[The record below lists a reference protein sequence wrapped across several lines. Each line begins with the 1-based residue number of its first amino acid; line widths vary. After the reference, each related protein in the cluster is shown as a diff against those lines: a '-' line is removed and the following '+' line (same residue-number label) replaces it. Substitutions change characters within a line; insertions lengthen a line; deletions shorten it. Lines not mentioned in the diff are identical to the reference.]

1 MELVACNQCQNQSE
15 LWLDQKSVMD
25 YVVMD
30 EQLMAVSGN
39 VQVNSTAIGCT
50 DHLMELGRV
59 TKRGKWWCLDGFG
72 GKVNLHIKNHYGLRF
87 IFSQTVYISRK
98 VESGM

>member
-1 MELVACNQCQNQSE
+1 
-15 LWLDQKSVMD
+15 
-25 YVVMD
+25 
-30 EQLMAVSGN
+30 MAVSGN
-39 VQVNSTAIGCT
+39 VQVNSTAIGCS

-59 TKRGKWWCLDGFG
+59 TKRGKCVVRRWCLDGFG
-72 GKVNLHIKNHYGLRF
+72 GKVNLHTKNHYGRWF